1 MERTAY
7 EVPVW
12 RLNALRVMYALI
24 AFAMGSMIWPLLFN
38 HKPWSVMHSV
48 ANAMLAAL
56 SLVCVLGIRYPLKM
70 LPMMLFEFAW
80 KTIWI
85 LAIALPLWR
94 ADAID
99 PETMETVVASL
110 WGVILC
116 PIVIPWGYVW
126 RNYIR
131 KRSEPWRS
139 TPGVTAT

>member
-1 MERTAY
+1 MERIAY
-7 EVPVW
+7 EVPAW

-48 ANAMLAAL
+48 AIAMLAAL
-56 SLVCVLGIRYPLKM
+56 SLVCVLGIRYPLQM

-85 LAIALPLWR
+85 VAVALPLWR
-94 ADAID
+94 ANAMD
-99 PETMETVVASL
+99 PETTETAVNCL
-110 WGVILC
+110 FGVILC

-126 RNYIR
+126 RHYVR
-131 KRSEPWRS
+131 KSGEPWR
-139 TPGVTAT
+139 GLTAT